1 MLREIQHRFL
11 PGDKKGPIWPL
22 FLYKTLNPFF
32 SYISMIRLL
41 PNTNAQTIKVLP
53 RVSTAQTGL
62 SLKITEDGTNKSE
75 TLTSLSSTVNGN
87 FIDLDCTFS
96 ILSDNS
102 IYNYE
107 IFSGSTLLFRDK
119 AYCTDSYLSNSV
131 YTIND
136 GKYTE
141 SDSGDSS
148 QQYIMV

>member
-1 MLREIQHRFL
+1 MKRGNRNVT
-11 PGDKKGPIWPL
+11 L
-22 FLYKTLNPFF
+22 FLYKTNNVFF

-41 PNTNAQTIKVLP
+41 PNTNAQAIKIMP

-75 TLTSLSSTVNGN
+75 TLTNLSGSVSGN
-87 FIDLDCTFS
+87 FISLNCTFS

-107 IFSGSTLLFRDK
+107 IFKGTTLLYRDK
-119 AYCTDSYLSNSV
+119 AYCTDSYVATSV

-136 GKYTE
+136 GQYTQ

-148 QQYIMV
+148 QQYITV

>member
-1 MLREIQHRFL
+1 
-11 PGDKKGPIWPL
+11 
-22 FLYKTLNPFF
+22 
-32 SYISMIRLL
+32 MIRLL
-41 PNTNAQTIKVLP
+41 PNTNAQTIKILP
-53 RVSTAQTGL
+53 RVSTAQSGL

-75 TLTSLSSTVNGN
+75 TLSSLSSTVNGN
-87 FIDLDCTFS
+87 FIDISCTFS

-107 IFSGSTLLFRDK
+107 IFNGSTLLFRDK

-136 GKYTE
+136 SKYTE
-141 SDSGDSS
+141 SDSGDSG

>member
-1 MLREIQHRFL
+1 MKRGNRNVT
-11 PGDKKGPIWPL
+11 L
-22 FLYKTLNPFF
+22 FLYKTNNVFF

-41 PNTNAQTIKVLP
+41 PNTNTQAIKIMP

-75 TLTSLSSTVNGN
+75 TLTGISGSVSGN
-87 FIDLDCTFS
+87 FISLNCTFS

-107 IFSGSTLLFRDK
+107 VFKGTTLLYRDK
-119 AYCTDSYLSNSV
+119 AYCTDSYVATSV

-136 GKYTE
+136 GQYTQ
-141 SDSGDSS
+141 SDAGDSS
-148 QQYIMV
+148 QQYITV